1 MTPSRL
7 IANLLWLPLMAG
19 AAYLIHQQAGMGW
32 GASAALGVL
41 AGSVATFACGLSLS
55 FILDR

>member
-1 MTPSRL
+1 MSLSRL

-32 GASAALGVL
+32 GASVGLGVL
-41 AGSVATFACGLSLS
+41 AGSVATFVCMLLLSL
-55 FILDR
+55 ILDR